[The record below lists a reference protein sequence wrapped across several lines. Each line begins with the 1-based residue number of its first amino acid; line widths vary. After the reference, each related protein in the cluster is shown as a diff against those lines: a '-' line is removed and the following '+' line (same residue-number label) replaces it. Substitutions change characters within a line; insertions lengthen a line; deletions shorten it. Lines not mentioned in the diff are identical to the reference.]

1 MPSRLA
7 RARRNFMN
15 ENAELELNELA
26 VLIDR
31 RQRRELDRTEFR
43 SHSVHYGV
51 YTQRQPDRYFV
62 RLRVPFGIISP
73 AQLTRLADGIETRG
87 QGECHLT
94 TRQGIEVHEL
104 LLDQI
109 MPLLRT
115 LAEADL
121 FSHETGGNS
130 VRSIMVCPHAGVGK
144 DEPFDVTPYAE
155 LLARCFIRHPD
166 FQALPRKMKIAFS
179 CCEQDCVRSF
189 AQDLG
194 FQARKNTKGEIG
206 FRVLVGGGTGAL
218 PRLGRELMDFLPAD
232 EVCGF
237 TEAFLRM
244 FNRLG
249 DRQNRRRARV
259 KFLVQSLGL
268 ETFRQEVTREWAAHV
283 GQASSLTVHGASL
296 PRDSGGKMPPAPA
309 DKMSAPHSADSGF
322 LIWMATQTQPQRQHG
337 FNMVRVSLASG
348 SVTASQLREL
358 AALSEQLKLE
368 IRTTPE
374 QSFLLRWAREHEL
387 PQIYQTLDAARL
399 LNRPAASRLVACPG
413 AKACSNAF
421 TNTPALAQAVTAR
434 LAALPGAKAVL
445 AQLRIRLCGC
455 SNGCALHATADIG
468 LEGMANRVQNEWFPV
483 YRLWVGG
490 RECQTHPRFAEDIG
504 TVPACGV
511 PACVA
516 DVAGYYLANRRPEE
530 SLADLLDRVGTEP
543 FAAFVK
549 KHQSE
554 QTLNRRELAIDW
566 GETGRYRPRGV
577 NEPGVC

>member
-1 MPSRLA
+1 MCESV
-7 RARRNFMN
+7 
-15 ENAELELNELA
+15 ECELNELA
-26 VLIDR
+26 TLIGR
-31 RQRRELDRTEFR
+31 LQRGELTRPEFR
-43 SHSVHYGV
+43 SLSVHYGV

-62 RLRVPFGIISP
+62 RIRVPFGIVSP
-73 AQLTRLADGIETRG
+73 AQLTRLADGIETHG

-115 LAEADL
+115 LAEMDL
-121 FSHETGGNS
+121 LSHETGGNS

-155 LLARCFIRHPD
+155 LLARCFVRHPG

-194 FQARKNTKGEIG
+194 FQARKNAKGEHG

-218 PRLGRELMDFLPAD
+218 PRLGQELMDFLPA
-232 EVCGF
+232 EQVCGF
-237 TEAFLRM
+237 TEAFLWV

-268 ETFRQEVTREWAAHV
+268 ETFRTEITGEWTELQREQQVCLHV
-283 GQASSLTVHGASL
+283 GQASSPAPAGFTGASL
-296 PRDSGGKMPPAPA
+296 PRDSAGRMPPEPA
-309 DKMSAPHSADSGF
+309 DKMSASRWDDSEFFGW
-322 LIWMATQTQPQRQHG
+322 IATQTQPQQQAG
-337 FNMVRVSLASG
+337 FRTVRVSLASG
-348 SVTASQLREL
+348 SITASQLRHL

-374 QSFLLRWAREHEL
+374 QSFLLRWARENQL
-387 PQIYQTLDAARL
+387 PQIYQALDAARL
-399 LNRPAASRLVACPG
+399 VNRPAVSRLVACPG

-421 TNTPALAQAVTAR
+421 TNTPALAQAITAS

-483 YRLWVGG
+483 YRLWLGG
-490 RECQTHPRFAEDIG
+490 RECQSHPRFAEDIG
-504 TVPACGV
+504 TVPARHV

-516 DVAGYYLANRRPEE
+516 DLAGYYLANRRPEE
-530 SLADLLDRVGTEP
+530 SLADLLDRVGIER
-543 FAAFVK
+543 FASFVK

-554 QTLNRRELAIDW
+554 QTLDRRELAIDW
-566 GETGRYRPRGV
+566 GEAGRYRPRGV